1 MNDKEIKKNHQK
13 HGGKRPHR
21 GTSPHLKHTDTPED
35 LRISALEADIAAI
48 TASETQTRPK
58 TEFFWKSKLPSINES
73 EKLEIE
79 CPNYADIPVYD
90 DESRASTENTE
101 GKTEIVGVR
110 FRAAGKVYYFLPYIP
125 DDHGRINSKIIHT
138 KSGDNVIVDTAR
150 GTEIGTVFVP
160 NKFIDDQ
167 KLEPL
172 KPMRSILRIATEEDL
187 KVSRENE
194 ETEKEAEKI
203 FIERVNAH
211 GLPMKLIDIQ
221 YTFDRSKLLF
231 YFSSEGRVDFRELV
245 KDLASIF
252 HTRIELRQIGIR
264 DEARI
269 MGGLGACGRP
279 LCCSS
284 FLSDFVQV
292 SIKMAKS
299 QVMSLNPSKISGCCG
314 RLMCCLR
321 YENDTYEEEIS
332 KTPPTDSIVKTE
344 NGFGTVIEIN
354 PLAEM
359 VKVRMTEKC
368 DTPVAF
374 FHRDSV
380 VLTDPKDPEYLAALE
395 RARSSVASASIAQT
409 ERVQKA
415 QAAQHRPSA
424 PQTKIAPHEDMFAN
438 GSVTAQAEP
447 FVGEND
453 PDAQKNAQGDDAKK
467 KQGNNNRKRRGN
479 RQGGHNGADRKE
491 NAQSDQNVKAQQK
504 NVEAKSAQ
512 PASGEQKSD
521 AKPHNSRHHKQ
532 HRSGNGGNRQN
543 LQKPAEGSQGKPQN
557 GGKDQS
563 GKEAQRSNGGQSQ
576 KPRQSK
582 HKGSGQN
589 RQNSDRNNKRPE

>member
-1 MNDKEIKKNHQK
+1 MNNSKEIKKK
-13 HGGKRPHR
+13 HYKYGKKRVNSETH
-21 GTSPHLKHTDTPED
+21 TYSKSQSSQDDVHL
-35 LRISALEADIAAI
+35 SALEADIAAI
-48 TASETQTRPK
+48 TAVEMQTKPK
-58 TEFFWKSKLPSINES
+58 TEFFWKSKLPSIDES

-90 DESRASTENTE
+90 DKRGTDAESTE

-138 KSGDNVIVDTAR
+138 KSGDSVIVDTAR
-150 GTEIGTVFVP
+150 GIEIGTVFVP
-160 NKFIDDQ
+160 NKFIEDQ
-167 KLEPL
+167 KLESL
-172 KPMRSILRIATEEDL
+172 KPMRSILRIATDEDL
-187 KVSRENE
+187 KISRENE

-321 YENDTYEEEIS
+321 YENDTYEEEIG
-332 KTPPTDSIVKTE
+332 KTPPIESIVKTE

-380 VLTDPKDPEYLAALE
+380 VRIDPKNPEYLAVLE
-395 RARSSVASASIAQT
+395 RARNSIASSSVGQT
-409 ERVQKA
+409 EKAQKS
-415 QAAQHRPSA
+415 QAAQHHPST
-424 PQTKIAPHEDMFAN
+424 PQVKIAPHEDMFSEA
-438 GSVTAQAEP
+438 SASIQAEP
-447 FVGEND
+447 RILENTTD
-453 PDAQKNAQGDDAKK
+453 EPKNVQADNSRK
-467 KQGNNNRKRRGN
+467 KQGNNNRRRKGN
-479 RQGGHNGADRKE
+479 HQGGHVNTDKKE
-491 NAQSDQNVKAQQK
+491 NAKVAQNTKDTQENVKQT
-504 NVEAKSAQ
+504 SA
-512 PASGEQKSD
+512 SSDQKSD
-521 AKPHNSRHHKQ
+521 AKSHNSHHHKQ

-543 LQKPAEGSQGKPQN
+543 TQKPAEGSQSKPQN

-563 GKEAQRSNGGQSQ
+563 GKEAQRSNGSQSQ
-576 KPRQSK
+576 KPRQPK
-582 HKGSGQN
+582 HKGQGQN
-589 RQNSDRNNKRPE
+589 RQNSDKNNKNPE

>member
-1 MNDKEIKKNHQK
+1 MNNNKESKEKEIKKKHQK
-13 HGGKRPHR
+13 YAGKRR
-21 GTSPHLKHTDTPED
+21 E
-35 LRISALEADIAAI
+35 REASAPQKSSETFDIGRASTLEADIAAI
-48 TASETQTRPK
+48 TASELRTKPVVGS
-58 TEFFWKSKLPSINES
+58 FWRDRSTTVDEKD
-73 EKLEIE
+73 KLELE
-79 CPNYADIPVYD
+79 CPDYASIPVYPNEGSSAA
-90 DESRASTENTE
+90 ESTE

-138 KSGDNVIVDTAR
+138 RSGDSVIVDTAR
-150 GTEIGTVFVP
+150 GMEIGTVFVP
-160 NKFIDDQ
+160 NKFIEDE

-172 KPMRSILRIATEEDL
+172 KPMRSILRLATEEDL
-187 KVSRENE
+187 KISRENA
-194 ETEKEAEKI
+194 ETEKQAEKI
-203 FIERVNAH
+203 FIERVNSH

-245 KDLASIF
+245 KELASIF

-321 YENDTYEEEIS
+321 YENDTYEEEIA
-332 KTPPTDSIVKTE
+332 KTPPIDSIVKTE

-359 VKVRMTEKC
+359 IKVRMTEKS
-368 DTPVAF
+368 DTLVAF

-380 VLTDPKDPEYLAALE
+380 TAVDPKDPEYLAALE
-395 RARSSVASASIAQT
+395 RARSFAISVSAAQA
-409 ERVQKA
+409 ERAQRVQA
-415 QAAQHRPSA
+415 APHRAVTPQA
-424 PQTKIAPHEDMFAN
+424 KVAPHENMFA
-438 GSVTAQAEP
+438 STTEAPQQKPQAPDETADTVKSAP
-447 FVGEND
+447 SND
-453 PDAQKNAQGDDAKK
+453 QKK
-467 KQGNNNRKRRGN
+467 KQSSGDRKRRANRRQGHSDADKADKKDPVAVAQGSKGSQNGVAEKNVQAAPRTEKKDGTPRNNKQHKPNNGGGN
-479 RQGGHNGADRKE
+479 RQGAQAPSGKNGT
-491 NAQSDQNVKAQQK
+491 QNQRA
-504 NVEAKSAQ
+504 
-512 PASGEQKSD
+512 G
-521 AKPHNSRHHKQ
+521 
-532 HRSGNGGNRQN
+532 
-543 LQKPAEGSQGKPQN
+543 QGKR
-557 GGKDQS
+557 K
-563 GKEAQRSNGGQSQ
+563 
-576 KPRQSK
+576 
-582 HKGSGQN
+582 GQN
-589 RQNSDRNNKRPE
+589 RQGSDKSGKKPE